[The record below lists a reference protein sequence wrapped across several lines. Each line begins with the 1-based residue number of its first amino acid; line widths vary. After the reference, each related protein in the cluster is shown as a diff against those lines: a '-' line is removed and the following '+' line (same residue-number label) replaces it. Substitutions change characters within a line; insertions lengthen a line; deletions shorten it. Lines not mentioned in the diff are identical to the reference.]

1 MSSAR
6 SFVSRVAVLGA
17 ALASGACA
25 APAVSPAPASSPTAI
40 AVGSEAAPITAEAMR
55 ARIYF
60 LAADALRGRD
70 TPSPE
75 LETAA
80 AYLASEAQRIGLE
93 PAGENGGYYQRW
105 PYSMYQLRADATQ
118 LGVTGPRG
126 TETLRLGRD
135 FFAVGAPGADVEGA
149 MVFVGAE
156 LSPEAE
162 AAGVLRDR
170 IAVFVLPGTGDRNWR
185 MARTRQFEAARQ
197 AGARAVIHVLDP
209 AWGEP
214 QIQQSAAQ
222 TARAGRVLGQAPP
235 IAQYHLA
242 HAAAG
247 RLFAAADLSLDRL
260 WQEAANGGSPGV
272 TLAGLTARAAAPRD
286 RLEQADPPNVVAV
299 LPGRDPAL
307 RDEHIILS
315 AHFDHVGVGTPMNG
329 DSIYNGADD
338 NASGTAALLEIARAL
353 LMLPE
358 SERPRRSVAF
368 LWVSGEEKG
377 LLGSRWFSDN
387 PTIPIE
393 QLVAN
398 INMDMISG
406 DRHRDS
412 VVVIGKDYSTMGET
426 VNRVIA
432 GLPEL
437 NLIASDDIW
446 PEQQFFYRSDQLNFM
461 RKEIPS
467 LFFFTGVHECYHRP
481 CDTVEFTDP
490 SKAARVSNLVLHTV
504 RALADADER
513 PRWDP
518 EGLEEVRRLTQ

>member
-1 MSSAR
+1 MSSSA
-6 SFVSRVAVLGA
+6 VSVRAAILGA
-17 ALASGACA
+17 ALALGACA
-25 APAVSPAPASSPTAI
+25 APSVSPPVSAPAA
-40 AVGSEAAPITAEAMR
+40 AEATPVTAEAMR
-55 ARIYF
+55 ARISF
-60 LAADALRGRD
+60 LAADAMRGRD

-75 LETAA
+75 LEIAA
-80 AYLASEAQRIGLE
+80 EYLANEAQRLGLE
-93 PAGENGGYYQRW
+93 PRGEGGTFYQRW
-105 PYSMYQLRADATQ
+105 PYSLYQLRADATR
-118 LGVTGPRG
+118 LGITGPRG
-126 TETLRLGRD
+126 TQTLDLGRD
-135 FFAVGAPGADVEGA
+135 FFAVGAPGGEIEGGV
-149 MVFVGAE
+149 VFVGRDFAGAA
-156 LSPEAE
+156 EAE
-162 AAGVLRDR
+162 GILRDR
-170 IAVFVLPGTGDRNWR
+170 IALFVLPGTGDRNWR
-185 MARTRQFEAARQ
+185 MTRARQ
-197 AGARAVIHVLDP
+197 VAAAERGGARAVIHVLDP
-209 AWGEP
+209 AWSAA
-214 QIQQSAAQ
+214 QIQQAAQ
-222 TARAGRVLGQAPP
+222 QAARPGRLLGHPAPL
-235 IAQYHLA
+235 AQYHLSY
-242 HAAAG
+242 AAAE
-247 RLFAAADLSLDRL
+247 RLMAAADLSLEEL
-260 WQEAANGGSPGV
+260 WRRAADGDVQGIMLPGI
-272 TLAGLTARAAAPRD
+272 TARAAAPRD
-286 RLEQADPPNVVAV
+286 RLEQAEPPNVVAV

-307 RDEHIILS
+307 RDEYIILS

-353 LMLPE
+353 SMLPE
-358 SERPRRSVAF
+358 SERPRRSIAF

-398 INMDMISG
+398 INMDMIAG

-426 VNRVIA
+426 VSRVIA

-481 CDTVEFTDP
+481 CDTVDFID
-490 SKAARVSNLVLHTV
+490 SGKAARVSNLVFHTV

-518 EGLEEVRRLTQ
+518 DGLEEVRRLTR